1 MNNGN
6 KNQSRK
12 SNDILKELNIMN
24 DKLLRVIG
32 VIIFVFFNAIFI
44 QITFSYMFKMAII
57 FNVGI
62 FETSREAYAFL
73 MPLYFYLIIGFFP
86 LALASIFTFF
96 LNLNKT
102 ILFTSLSLFIIVP
115 TMVIPLLV
123 LPFNLISPYLSEF
136 IMNFISPS
144 IVFAILFLL
153 IFFKLTPHYKK
164 QAQVRKKVLSFST
177 NYSEFKIYDLAKIFS
192 TDKDFIKSVVKKM
205 IKNNEIYAEY
215 FKNTKKFAFNIKSN
229 LKEID
234 KLMALYEQWEIEHL
248 GKQ

>member
-12 SNDILKELNIMN
+12 SNDILKVLNIMN

-44 QITFSYMFKMAII
+44 QITFSYLFKMALI
-57 FNVGI
+57 FNIG
-62 FETSREAYAFL
+62 FPGTREAYAFL
-73 MPLYFYLIIGFFP
+73 MPLYFCLIIGFFP

-96 LNLNKT
+96 LNFNKT
-102 ILFTSLSLFIIVP
+102 ILFTSLGLFIIVP
-115 TMVIPLLV
+115 TLVIPLV
-123 LPFNLISPYLSEF
+123 ILPFNLISPYLSEF
-136 IMNFISPS
+136 IMNFISPG
-144 IVFAILFLL
+144 IVFAILLLL
-153 IFFKLTPHYKK
+153 IFFKVSPHYKK
-164 QAQVRKKVLSFST
+164 QAQVRKKVLNFST
-177 NYSEFKIYDLAKIFS
+177 TYSEFKIYDLAQICS

-229 LKEID
+229 LEEID
-234 KLMALYEQWEIEHL
+234 KLMALYEQWEIQHL